1 MRWWEFC
8 SNSWIVWEWTT
19 VLFDWLWLDFDEVN
33 LKIIE
38 CSLLCLKKKKPLFF
52 SFKSQCAIE
61 PISSHLW
68 YSEESEALSTL
79 AKQRWQTYSGP
90 SDPPRIRYHLSPLV
104 QVLLKTHSS
113 AYLLPYYLCYP
124 PLPPTPTLSPLLPR
138 AQNGKIFRH
147 AIAMHMTRKGNP
159 FNPKPPRPRYLFL
172 RSQSN
177 TVLNVIVLIV
187 LPSPFKSGFSSS
199 LFFCLSV

>member
-1 MRWWEFC
+1 MNYCSVWLIVAWFWWGKFEDY
-8 SNSWIVWEWTT
+8 WMLLT
-19 VLFDWLWLDFDEVN
+19 VP
-33 LKIIE
+33 
-38 CSLLCLKKKKPLFF
+38 KKKTLFF

-90 SDPPRIRYHLSPLV
+90 SHPPRIRYHLSPLV

-113 AYLLPYYLCYP
+113 AYLLPYYLCCP
-124 PLPPTPTLSPLLPR
+124 ALPPTPTLSPLLPR
-138 AQNGKIFRH
+138 AQNGKIFRQ
-147 AIAMHMTRKGNP
+147 AIAMHMTRKGSP
-159 FNPKPPRPRYLFL
+159 FNPRPPRPRYLFL

-187 LPSPFKSGFSSS
+187 LPSPFQSGFSSS